1 MTFTSL
7 EGAGVL
13 LVLGLVTEAMVVAAG
28 TATYSSFGA
37 KFDPPW
43 GSGLKASGGVGV
55 AAGHSRHF
63 IGIHGSRARSGCQ
76 DGHMIPYPQ
85 HASSALQNP
94 HLRCLDSSSSS
105 SPLKLDRTH
114 PSCSHSLLPRR
125 PYSRKAS
132 FQATHGMVPVNF
144 QSNHHSPCL
153 PSLYIDPIFRHIHS
167 LLCPLQQF
175 LPSPSHVSSST
186 LLYLFFLAFASTVV
200 FLTSHIH
207 SLPTRDSM
215 APELN
220 SVISLMYILRSN
232 FLSHPILIFFCTP
245 L

>member
-1 MTFTSL
+1 MTLASL

-13 LVLGLVTEAMVVAAG
+13 LVLDLVIEAVVVAAG

-43 GSGLKASGGVGV
+43 GSGLKPSEGVRGP
-55 AAGHSRHF
+55 AGNSRHF

-85 HASSALQNP
+85 RTSSALHNP

-105 SPLKLDRTH
+105 SPLKSDRTH

-125 PYSRKAS
+125 LHSGKAS
-132 FQATHGMVPVNF
+132 FQATRGMVPVNF
-144 QSNHHSPCL
+144 QLSHHSPCL
-153 PSLYIDPIFRHIHS
+153 PSLYRDPVFRHIHS
-167 LLCPLQQF
+167 LLCPLQRL
-175 LPSPSHVSSST
+175 LPSPSHVSSCV
-186 LLYLFFLAFASTVV
+186 LLYLFFLATTSIIVS
-200 FLTSHIH
+200 LTSCIY
-207 SLPTRDSM
+207 SLPTHDSM
-215 APELN
+215 APALN

-232 FLSHPILIFFCTP
+232 FLSPPILIFFCTS